1 MNLPHTQGGAGE
13 AGAVDLGGSAQAA
26 PANPRY
32 QVGAV
37 GFGPVWS
44 VEDSMAASIVRLEQE
59 NDELRAEVALL
70 REEQNILSK
79 RLDARVDP
87 AGIAAE
93 DKAGVIEGHAGDIP
107 DCSDLSPRTNFP
119 KRMTH
124 ERIMTGE
131 EYVSYAD
138 YLSLQQD
145 RDQWR
150 ECAERLA
157 YVLKGQVPWPPSM
170 DNLRVEALAELE
182 RLKEGGK

>member
-26 PANPRY
+26 PANPRH

-93 DKAGVIEGHAGDIP
+93 DKAGVIEGSRDTSGD
-107 DCSDLSPRTNFP
+107 SDLSLRTNFP

-124 ERIMTGE
+124 KRIMTGE

-138 YLSLQQD
+138 YFSLQQE

-157 YVLKGQVPWPPSM
+157 YVLKGQVAWPPSM

-182 RLKEGGK
+182 RLKEVSK